1 MQRQSTLYLV
11 ALSLAL
17 GATPAVFGDGPTFT
31 AIDYPGAASTQASGI
46 NNRGDIVGSYTLA
59 DKSTHGFLLASDGN
73 FTSIDFPGDAYTL
86 ANGIGPRGDI
96 VGEYAMTVNG
106 SGPHHGFL
114 RTSDGN
120 LTSFDYPSA
129 VTSGGTGI

>member
-31 AIDYPGAASTQASGI
+31 PIDFPGAASTQAWGI
-46 NNRGDIVGSYTLA
+46 NNRGDIVGTYTLA

-73 FTSIDFPGDAYTL
+73 FTSIDFAGAAYTL
-86 ANGIGPRGDI
+86 ANAIGPSGDI
-96 VGEYAMTVNG
+96 VGEYAMTVDG

-114 RTSDGN
+114 R
-120 LTSFDYPSA
+120 
-129 VTSGGTGI
+129 